1 MFRPRVRRGTAIAA
15 SALAIVALGA
25 PAGVYAADHLDAP
38 GKFQSPLG
46 RHDADIN
53 DVYVFAADG
62 QHTVLAMTTHP
73 ALGVVTTQ
81 TAYATDVAYRLNV
94 MSAKA
99 PKHRDGDHDSDGRDD
114 RDDRDDR
121 SDRSDNGRLVSFV
134 VRFGAVR
141 NDGTQRYTV
150 SRVRGDDREVIARG
164 RTGSVNEENDGTKT
178 FAGPRSDPFF
188 FDLDAFNNTVQAT
201 GGRSFCG
208 GGGVDFFKSFNTNAI
223 VLSVPNWALGGSK
236 VNVWASTTSRDDGTQ
251 YDRMGRPAIN
261 TVFNGFKKVFKSGVD
276 NDKNEFNAVRNPADD
291 ATAGG
296 GKFRSNVITV
306 LQEFSSLSGK
316 PYSDAEAGGLADVL
330 LPDTLPYDTSNHATN
345 GVFNGR
351 SPADDVIDTELNV
364 VTRGAV
370 ATDCVGPHTDYLS
383 SFPYLGTPH

>member
-1 MFRPRVRRGTAIAA
+1 MLFQRKVKRGTAIGL

-53 DVYVFAADG
+53 DVYVFAADAM
-62 QHTVLAMTTHP
+62 HTVLAMTTHP
-73 ALGVVTTQ
+73 GLGVVTTQ
-81 TAYATDVAYRLNV
+81 TAYATDVAYRINV
-94 MSAKA
+94 MSAPSADDDK
-99 PKHRDGDHDSDGRDD
+99 SDGWRHGRHGDGNDD
-114 RDDRDDR
+114 G
-121 SDRSDNGRLVSFV
+121 SLVSFV
-134 VRFGAVR
+134 AKFGAVR
-141 NDGTQRYTV
+141 RDGTQRYTV
-150 SRVRGDDREVIARG
+150 SKVDGEDREVIARG
-164 RTGSVNEENDGTKT
+164 TTGAINEERYGVKT

-208 GGGVDFFKSFNTNAI
+208 GGGVDFFKPLNTNAI
-223 VLSVPNWALGGSK
+223 VLSIPNSELGSSK
-236 VNVWASTTSRDDGTQ
+236 VNVWGSTTSRDGRVQ

-261 TVFNGFKKVFKSGVD
+261 TVFNGFKKVFNSGVD
-276 NDKNEFNAVRNPADD
+276 NDKNEFNAIRNPADD

-306 LQEFSSLSGK
+306 LEEFSSLSGK
-316 PYSDAEAGGLADVL
+316 PYTNAEAGGLADVL
-330 LPDTLPYDTSNHATN
+330 LPDTLPYDTTNAATN

-351 SPADDVIDTELNV
+351 SPADDVIDTELHV

-370 ATDCVGPHTDYLS
+370 STDCVGPHTDYLS
-383 SFPYLGTPH
+383 AFPYLGMPH